1 MGSYHELI
9 SIPTIGDRLEYLRR
23 CQKVGQS
30 IWEEQRVL
38 NQAFYHSR
46 EWKRVRD
53 AVIVRDDG
61 CDLAMPDYPI
71 HDRPIIHHIEP
82 ITLEQ
87 LTSGDPAIFDL
98 ENLILCSHNTH
109 NYIHYG
115 RRGNLPWGWD
125 VPERTP
131 NDTCPWKV

>member
-30 IWEEQRVL
+30 IWEEQRAL
-38 NQAFYHSR
+38 NQTFYHSR

-61 CDLAMPDYPI
+61 FDLAMPGYPVV
-71 HDRPIIHHIEP
+71 DRPIIHHIEP

-87 LTSGDPAIFDL
+87 LTGGDPAIFDL

-109 NYIHYG
+109 NCIHYG